1 LAWLKMVVVKTD
13 AQQTVPTL
21 RRMRRKL
28 VKFRALLMKCG
39 EVIEVALAAMDWVMS
54 DVLAKLRLPASLID
68 ALREQRNIVT
78 CEREPNTCFS
88 RLVPP

>member
-39 EVIEVALAAMDWVMS
+39 EVIEVALAEHC
-54 DVLAKLRLPASLID
+54 DV
-68 ALREQRNIVT
+68 RERTEYVLQQISTTVT
-78 CEREPNTCFS
+78 NS
-88 RLVPP
+88 Y